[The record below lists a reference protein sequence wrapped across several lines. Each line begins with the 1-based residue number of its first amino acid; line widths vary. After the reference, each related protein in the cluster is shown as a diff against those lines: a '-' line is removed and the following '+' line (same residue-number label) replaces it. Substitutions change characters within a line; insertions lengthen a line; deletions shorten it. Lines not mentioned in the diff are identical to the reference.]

1 MCIIV
6 CQTLTLQSL
15 GFFFSFHRSSLLVP
29 VWVVSVDRSSGPSLP
44 LEQIQVQLLYL
55 EEEKGGMARGTE
67 LW

>member
-15 GFFFSFHRSSLLVP
+15 GFFSFRRPSLLVP
-29 VWVVSVDRSSGPSLP
+29 VRMVSVDRSSGPSLP